1 MAIFEKVSRVDVR
14 FRGFPHLY
22 INRGHFSEDREAGQ
36 SSTEE
41 GHSWIKRDPDAPDS
55 MQWTLKICN
64 RFGGLGPCVV
74 PVVIEANRRETVP
87 KIYSLV
93 LLC

>member
-1 MAIFEKVSRVDVR
+1 MFANASDSAYFYRSRSGYIPTRCRMAIFEKVSRVDVR

-41 GHSWIKRDPDAPDS
+41 GHSWIKRDPDAPS
-55 MQWTLKICN
+55 ACS
-64 RFGGLGPCVV
+64 GH
-74 PVVIEANRRETVP
+74 
-87 KIYSLV
+87 
-93 LLC
+93 